1 MTEDKLRKMI
11 TGATVAATL
20 IIFVFLAILVYQ
32 WVTMGVQARRERE
45 AQARYEA
52 NQQIAN
58 ELGSE
63 LGYFQSELG
72 KIDEAMQDGW
82 TFEEG
87 N

>member
-1 MTEDKLRKMI
+1 MTEGRLKRMI
-11 TGATVAATL
+11 AGATVFATL
-20 IIFVFLAILVYQ
+20 FIVCLLAVIVYQ
-32 WVTMGVQARRERE
+32 WITMGVQARREKE
-45 AQARYEA
+45 LLAKYEA

-72 KIDEAMQDGW
+72 KFDLAMQGGYVPEDG
-82 TFEEG
+82 

>member
-1 MTEDKLRKMI
+1 MTEEKLRKMI

-20 IIFVFLAILVYQ
+20 FIVCLLAVLVYQ
-32 WVTMGVQARRERE
+32 WITMGVQARRERE
-45 AQARYEA
+45 LKAKYEA
-52 NQQIAN
+52 NLQIAD

-72 KIDEAMQDGW
+72 KFDLAMQGGYIPEDG
-82 TFEEG
+82 